1 MRSHSFQGAGSVI
14 IISAP
19 SGSGKSTVVRR
30 LRALMQGLEF
40 SVSYTTRPPR
50 PRERNGRDYH
60 FVSAARFRQMVVS
73 REFLEWAKVY
83 GNSYGT
89 SRRQIL
95 DAQRAGRDILLD
107 IDVQGHQ
114 KVRQQLP
121 EAVSVFLLPPSFQEL
136 RRRLTRRHADA
147 PEVIE
152 RRLAAARE
160 EIHHWR
166 EYDYVV
172 VNDDVRQATRTLR
185 TIVTAA
191 RWRRDNQ
198 KQKILEISKT
208 FGG

>member
-1 MRSHSFQGAGSVI
+1 MR
-14 IISAP
+14 
-19 SGSGKSTVVRR
+19 
-30 LRALMQGLEF
+30 GLDF
-40 SVSYTTRPPR
+40 SVSYTTRLPR

-60 FVSAARFRQMVVS
+60 FVSAARFRQMS
-73 REFLEWAKVY
+73 ASHEFLEWAEVY

-89 SRRQIL
+89 SRQQIL
-95 DAQRAGRDILLD
+95 DAQRAGKDILLD

-114 KVRQQLP
+114 KVREQLP
-121 EAVSVFLLPPSFQEL
+121 DAVSIFLLPPSFQEL

-152 RRLAAARE
+152 RRLVAARE
-160 EIHHWR
+160 EIRHWR
-166 EYDYVV
+166 EYDYAV
-172 VNDDVRQATRTLR
+172 VNDDVRQATRALR

-198 KQKILEISKT
+198 KGTILEISKT